1 MSVYYCFVLKC
12 QPSDV
17 CELATYPG
25 CTLPLPVPLR
35 LLALD
40 VGWMDFSFFFFL
52 DYKCSYRSLYSVF
65 FFSFFTLIHRGMR
78 TEVWAVVIVKL
89 IVKKENTLF
98 FFFSDD

>member
-40 VGWMDFSFFFFL
+40 GGWMDFSFFFWIINVVI
-52 DYKCSYRSLYSVF
+52 DLYAVF
-65 FFSFFTLIHRGMR
+65 FFFFTLIHRGMR
-78 TEVWAVVIVKL
+78 TEVWAVDIVKL
-89 IVKKENTLF
+89 IVKKNTLF
-98 FFFSDD
+98 FPLMIE